1 MIRDQVPAPD
11 VHRGHL
17 DYVQEIMRDVYAVGG
32 ATASVLHQYMKQEDR
47 PYLTA
52 SRPAFVSG

>member
-1 MIRDQVPAPD
+1 MQ
-11 VHRGHL
+11 
-17 DYVQEIMRDVYAVGG
+17 DVYAADG
-32 ATASVLHQYMKQEDR
+32 TSASALHQYIEQEDR